1 LKFVDEFN
9 GASAMTSK
17 QIEGRTIGAAGSP
30 RRAFTRRAAL
40 KSGLTLGAGLA
51 AGGFG
56 IIGRAAAAPVTMR
69 FGSDSPIGAAHTKS
83 ALLLKEMVESRTSG
97 RVQVTI
103 YPDAQ
108 LGNNG
113 VMANSV
119 KSGTLDAVVTDVG
132 HISLAVPEVDVYG
145 LPFLYRDTEQVIR
158 FADGPVGARLK
169 AKISEAFACEV
180 LGFTS
185 NGPLSMYNGKRPIR
199 TPEDIAGLKMG
210 SQASKIS
217 RDTILAF
224 GGIPTVVPA
233 NALYT
238 SLQTTLLDGA
248 SSSLADMLDLKIYQ
262 VTKYLTLTKHYS
274 LVNLLIVSR
283 KFMDKLSPEDQEVV
297 RAAGR
302 PAVDAQLEAILESQD
317 ATIAALQEKGIQV
330 LPLENRKAFSDRME
344 AVYKEAA
351 EWIGADLI
359 EQARRFA
366 AT

>member
-1 LKFVDEFN
+1 
-9 GASAMTSK
+9 MTRD
-17 QIEGRTIGAAGSP
+17 QIKGRTVPPAGSP
-30 RRAFTRRAAL
+30 RALTRRAAV
-40 KSGLTLGAGLA
+40 KSGLMLGAGIA
-51 AGGFG
+51 AGGFA

-83 ALLLKEMVESRTSG
+83 ALLMKEWLESRTSG

-145 LPFLYRDTEQVIR
+145 LPFLYKDTEQVIR
-158 FADGPVGARLK
+158 FADGPVGAPLK

-185 NGPLSMYNGKRPIR
+185 NGPLSMYNGRRPIR

-248 SSSLADMLDLKIYQ
+248 SSSLADLLDLKIYQ

-274 LVNLLIVSR
+274 LVNLLIVSK

-302 PAVDAQLEAILESQD
+302 PAVDAQLDAILKSQD
-317 ATIAALQEKGIQV
+317 ATIAALQEKGLQV
-330 LPLENRKAFSDRME
+330 IPLENRQAFSNKME

-359 EQARRFA
+359 EQARKFA